1 MTKKQVGIFIVGIL
15 AVIALVGGVVVRF
28 VGLEQGF
35 MAGLTAALVYVTG
48 FYVYLTSRAVEIV
61 KQSAEASK
69 KMAEEAKE
77 ARLASS
83 APILLQRTV
92 FKLPDERYF
101 SHFVVW
107 NAGNGT
113 AIELVISIL
122 NERRELIE
130 GSRVPFLKP
139 GEQTVFK
146 PSALTKLENAKC
158 YLVAT
163 YMDISH
169 LTGEK
174 VFNQTWLPF
183 IIQKARGADM
193 EIKDVDLGELSFE
206 FGIPEKDLLDSFLFL
221 KDILPKIGQGD
232 LS

>member
-1 MTKKQVGIFIVGIL
+1 MTKKQLSIFIVGIL
-15 AVIALVGGVVVRF
+15 AAIAVPGRIVHSF

-48 FYVYLTSRAVEIV
+48 FYVYLTSRTIEIA

-69 KMAEEAKE
+69 KIAEEAKE
-77 ARLASS
+77 ARLATS

-122 NERRELIE
+122 NERRQLIE

-139 GEQTVFK
+139 GEQTMFK
-146 PSALTKLENAKC
+146 PGDLTKLENAKC
-158 YLVAT
+158 YLVST

-183 IIQKARGADM
+183 IIQKARGTDM
-193 EIKDVDLGELSFE
+193 EIRDVDLGELSFE

-221 KDILPKIGQGD
+221 RDILPK
-232 LS
+232 

>member
-1 MTKKQVGIFIVGIL
+1 MTKKQLGIFIGGIL
-15 AVIALVGGVVVRF
+15 AVIVVLGRIVHSF

-35 MAGLTAALVYVTG
+35 MVGLIAALVYVTG
-48 FYVYLTSRAVEIV
+48 FYVYLTSRTVDIV
-61 KQSAEASK
+61 KQNAEASR
-69 KMAEEAKE
+69 KMAEEAKA

-122 NERRELIE
+122 NERRQLIE

-139 GEQTVFK
+139 GEQTMFK
-146 PSALTKLENAKC
+146 PSALTKLENVKC

-183 IIQKARGADM
+183 IIKKARGEAV
-193 EIKDVDLGELSFE
+193 EIGEVDFGELSFE

-221 KDILPKIGQGD
+221 RDMLPK
-232 LS
+232 

>member
-1 MTKKQVGIFIVGIL
+1 MTKLQLGIFIGGIT
-15 AVIALVGGVVVRF
+15 VTIALVVGIVGSI

-48 FYVYLTSRAVEIV
+48 FYAYLTSRTVEIA
-61 KQSAEASK
+61 KQSAEVSK
-69 KMAEEAKE
+69 KIAEEAKE
-77 ARLASS
+77 ARLATS
-83 APILLQRTV
+83 APILLQRTAYN
-92 FKLPDERYF
+92 LPDERYF

-113 AIELVISIL
+113 AIELIISIL
-122 NERRELIE
+122 NERKQPIE
-130 GSRVPFLKP
+130 GSRIPFLKP
-139 GEQTVFK
+139 GEERMFK
-146 PSALTKLENAKC
+146 PSNLTKLENVKC

-183 IIQKARGADM
+183 IVQKARSFENI
-193 EIKDVDLGELSFE
+193 EIRDVDLGELSFK
-206 FGIPEKDLLDSFLFL
+206 FGIPEKDLPAPIPLIR
-221 KDILPKIGQGD
+221 DILPK
-232 LS
+232 

>member
-1 MTKKQVGIFIVGIL
+1 MTKKQLVIFIVGIL

-35 MAGLTAALVYVTG
+35 VAGLTAALVYATG
-48 FYVYLTSRAVEIV
+48 YYVYLTSRTVEIV
-61 KQSAEASK
+61 KQSAEASR

-77 ARLASS
+77 ARLATSS
-83 APILLQRTV
+83 PILLQGTV
-92 FKLPDERYF
+92 FRLPDEKYF

-113 AIELVISIL
+113 AIELDIWIL
-122 NERRELIE
+122 DERKKPIE

-139 GEQTVFK
+139 GEQTMFK
-146 PSALTKLENAKC
+146 PSVLTKLENAKC
-158 YLVAT
+158 YLVST

-193 EIKDVDLGELSFE
+193 EIRDVDLGELSFE
-206 FGIPEKDLLDSFLFL
+206 FGIPEKDLPDYFPFLR
-221 KDILPKIGQGD
+221 DIRPK
-232 LS
+232 

>member
-1 MTKKQVGIFIVGIL
+1 MTKKQLSIFIVGVL
-15 AVIALVGGVVVRF
+15 AVIALVGGIVVRF
-28 VGLEQGF
+28 VGFEQGF
-35 MAGLTAALVYVTG
+35 VAALTAALVYVTG
-48 FYVYLTSRAVEIV
+48 FYVYLTSRTAEII
-61 KQSAEASK
+61 KQS
-69 KMAEEAKE
+69 AEEAKE

-83 APILLQRTV
+83 APILLQRTL
-92 FKLPDERYF
+92 FRLPDEKYF

-139 GEQTVFK
+139 GEQTMFK
-146 PSALTKLENAKC
+146 PSDLTKLENAKC
-158 YLVAT
+158 YLVST
-163 YMDISH
+163 YMDTLH

-193 EIKDVDLGELSFE
+193 EIRDVDLGELSFE
-206 FGIPEKDLLDSFLFL
+206 FGIPEKDLPGSFLFL
-221 KDILPKIGQGD
+221 RDILPK
-232 LS
+232 

>member
-1 MTKKQVGIFIVGIL
+1 MTKKQLAVFIVGIL
-15 AVIALVGGVVVRF
+15 AVIAVLGRIVHSF
-28 VGLEQGF
+28 VGLEQAF
-35 MAGLTAALVYVTG
+35 IAGLTAALVYVTG
-48 FYVYLTSRAVEIV
+48 FYVYLTSRSVEIA

-69 KMAEEAKE
+69 EMAEEAKE

-122 NERRELIE
+122 NERKQLIE
-130 GSRVPFLKP
+130 GSRIPFLKP
-139 GEQTVFK
+139 GEQTMFK
-146 PSALTKLENAKC
+146 PSDLTKLEDVKC

-183 IIQKARGADM
+183 IIQKARGAAM
-193 EIKDVDLGELSFE
+193 EIRDVDLGELSFE
-206 FGIPEKDLLDSFLFL
+206 FGIPEKDLPDSFLFL
-221 KDILPKIGQGD
+221 RDILPK
-232 LS
+232 

>member
-1 MTKKQVGIFIVGIL
+1 MTKKQLSIFIAGIL
-15 AVIALVGGVVVRF
+15 AVIALVGRVVYSF
-28 VGLEQGF
+28 VGLEQAF
-35 MAGLTAALVYVTG
+35 MAGLIAALVYVTG
-48 FYVYLTSRAVEIV
+48 YYVYLASRTIEIA
-61 KQSAEASK
+61 KQSAEASE

-101 SHFVVW
+101 SHFMVW

-130 GSRVPFLKP
+130 GGREAFLKP
-139 GEQTVFK
+139 GEQTMFK
-146 PSALTKLENAKC
+146 PSDLTKLENAKC
-158 YLVAT
+158 YLVST

-183 IIQKARGADM
+183 VIQKARGADM
-193 EIKDVDLGELSFE
+193 EIRDVDLGELSFE
-206 FGIPEKDLLDSFLFL
+206 FGIPEKDLLNSFLFL
-221 KDILPKIGQGD
+221 KDILPK
-232 LS
+232 

>member
-1 MTKKQVGIFIVGIL
+1 MTKLQLRIFIVGIS
-15 AVIALVGGVVVRF
+15 AIIALVGGIVGSF

-48 FYVYLTSRAVEIV
+48 FYVYLTSQTVEIA

-77 ARLASS
+77 ARLATS
-83 APILLQRTV
+83 APILLQTTA
-92 FKLPDERYF
+92 FKPPNERYF

-122 NERRELIE
+122 DEKKQPIE
-130 GSRVPFLKP
+130 GTHASFLKP
-139 GEQTVFK
+139 GEQTIFK
-146 PSALTKLENAKC
+146 PSNLTKLEDVKC

-183 IIQKARGADM
+183 IIQKARSFEDI
-193 EIKDVDLGELSFE
+193 EIRDVDLGELSFE
-206 FGIPEKDLLDSFLFL
+206 FGVTEKNLPYFVLFMR
-221 KDILPKIGQGD
+221 DILPK
-232 LS
+232 

>member
-1 MTKKQVGIFIVGIL
+1 MAKKQVSIFIIGIL
-15 AVIALVGGVVVRF
+15 AVIALVGGIMVRF

-35 MAGLTAALVYVTG
+35 VAALTAALVYVTG
-48 FYVYLTSRAVEIV
+48 FYVYLTSRTAETI
-61 KQSAEASK
+61 KQS
-69 KMAEEAKE
+69 AEEAKE

-92 FKLPDERYF
+92 FRLPDERYF

-107 NAGNGT
+107 NAGNGA

-139 GEQTVFK
+139 GEQTMFK
-146 PSALTKLENAKC
+146 PSDLTKLENAKC
-158 YLVAT
+158 YLVST
-163 YMDISH
+163 YMDIPH

-193 EIKDVDLGELSFE
+193 EIRDVELGELSFE
-206 FGIPEKDLLDSFLFL
+206 FGIPEKDLPDSFLFL
-221 KDILPKIGQGD
+221 RDILTK
-232 LS
+232 